1 MKNFPTFVVPAGW
14 LVCAPSNLYQVDP
27 ASPPLFALK
36 QLIRY
41 PTPLRMVRF
50 SQPFPLPF
58 VTVVFKGLEVRAFF
72 AVAEFVIAVRAV
84 LDEATAVIAVED
96 ETTALSAVLFPMIAA
111 IAVEDETTALS
122 AVLFPM
128 IAAIAVEDDTTAL
141 SAVAF
146 AMIAAIAVEDAA
158 TAAIA
163 T

>member
-41 PTPLRMVRF
+41 PMPLRMVRF

-96 ETTALSAVLFPMIAA
+96 DTTALSAVLLLITAV

-128 IAAIAVEDDTTAL
+128 IAAIAVWDDATA
-141 SAVAF
+141 V
-146 AMIAAIAVEDAA
+146 IAV
-158 TAAIA
+158 
-163 T
+163 

>member
-41 PTPLRMVRF
+41 PMPLRMVRF

-84 LDEATAVIAVED
+84 LDDAT
-96 ETTALSAVLFPMIAA
+96 AA
-111 IAVEDETTALS
+111 IAVW
-122 AVLFPM
+122 
-128 IAAIAVEDDTTAL
+128 DDTTAL
-141 SAVAF
+141 SAVALP
-146 AMIAAIAVEDAA
+146 MIAAIAVWDAA
-158 TAAIA
+158 TAAMLA
-163 T
+163 

>member
-41 PTPLRMVRF
+41 PMPLRMVRF

-84 LDEATAVIAVED
+84 LDEATAVIAVWD
-96 ETTALSAVLFPMIAA
+96 EATAV
-111 IAVEDETTALS
+111 
-122 AVLFPM
+122 
-128 IAAIAVEDDTTAL
+128 IAVEDDTTAL

-146 AMIAAIAVEDAA
+146 AITAAIAVWDAA
-158 TAAIA
+158 TAAMLA
-163 T
+163 

>member
-41 PTPLRMVRF
+41 PMPLRMVRF

-72 AVAEFVIAVRAV
+72 PVAEFVIAVRAV

-96 ETTALSAVLFPMIAA
+96 AA
-111 IAVEDETTALS
+111 T
-122 AVLFPM
+122 
-128 IAAIAVEDDTTAL
+128 AAIAVEDDTTAL

-146 AMIAAIAVEDAA
+146 AITAAIAV
-158 TAAIA
+158 
-163 T
+163 

>member
-41 PTPLRMVRF
+41 PMPLRMVRF

-111 IAVEDETTALS
+111 IAVW
-122 AVLFPM
+122 
-128 IAAIAVEDDTTAL
+128 DDTTAL
-141 SAVAF
+141 SAVALP
-146 AMIAAIAVEDAA
+146 MIAAIAVEDAA

-163 T
+163 V

>member
-41 PTPLRMVRF
+41 PMPLRMVRF

-96 ETTALSAVLFPMIAA
+96 
-111 IAVEDETTALS
+111 
-122 AVLFPM
+122 
-128 IAAIAVEDDTTAL
+128 DTTAL

-146 AMIAAIAVEDAA
+146 AITAAIAVEDAA

-163 T
+163 VWDEATAVIAVWDEATAVIAV

>member
-41 PTPLRMVRF
+41 PMPLRMVRF

-96 ETTALSAVLFPMIAA
+96 DTTALSAVAFAITAA

-128 IAAIAVEDDTTAL
+128 IAAIAVEDAATAAI
-141 SAVAF
+141 AVWDEAT
-146 AMIAAIAVEDAA
+146 AVIAVEDAA

-163 T
+163 V

>member
-41 PTPLRMVRF
+41 PMPLRMVRF

-84 LDEATAVIAVED
+84 LDEATAVIAVWDEATAVIAVED
-96 ETTALSAVLFPMIAA
+96 AATAV

-128 IAAIAVEDDTTAL
+128 IAAIAVW
-141 SAVAF
+141 
-146 AMIAAIAVEDAA
+146 DAA
-158 TAAIA
+158 TAAMLA
-163 T
+163 

>member
-1 MKNFPTFVVPAGW
+1 MKNFPTIVVPAGW

-41 PTPLRMVRF
+41 PMPLRMVRF

-72 AVAEFVIAVRAV
+72 PVAEFVIAVRAV

-96 ETTALSAVLFPMIAA
+96 AA
-111 IAVEDETTALS
+111 T
-122 AVLFPM
+122 
-128 IAAIAVEDDTTAL
+128 AAIAVEDDTTAL

-146 AMIAAIAVEDAA
+146 AITAAIAV
-158 TAAIA
+158 
-163 T
+163 

>member
-41 PTPLRMVRF
+41 PMPLRMVRF

-111 IAVEDETTALS
+111 IAVED
-122 AVLFPM
+122 
-128 IAAIAVEDDTTAL
+128 
-141 SAVAF
+141 
-146 AMIAAIAVEDAA
+146 AA
-158 TAAIA
+158 TAVIA
-163 T
+163 V

>member
-41 PTPLRMVRF
+41 PMPLRMVRF

-111 IAVEDETTALS
+111 IAVWDEATA
-122 AVLFPM
+122 V
-128 IAAIAVEDDTTAL
+128 IAV
-141 SAVAF
+141 
-146 AMIAAIAVEDAA
+146 
-158 TAAIA
+158 
-163 T
+163 

>member
-41 PTPLRMVRF
+41 PMPLRMVRF

-96 ETTALSAVLFPMIAA
+96 AATAV
-111 IAVEDETTALS
+111 
-122 AVLFPM
+122 
-128 IAAIAVEDDTTAL
+128 IAVEDDTTAL

-146 AMIAAIAVEDAA
+146 AITAAIAV
-158 TAAIA
+158 
-163 T
+163 

>member
-41 PTPLRMVRF
+41 PMPLRMVRF

-96 ETTALSAVLFPMIAA
+96 
-111 IAVEDETTALS
+111 
-122 AVLFPM
+122 
-128 IAAIAVEDDTTAL
+128 DTTAL

-146 AMIAAIAVEDAA
+146 AITAAIAVEDAA
-158 TAAIA
+158 TAVIA
-163 T
+163 V